1 MMIRNRSALAGWAVA
16 ACALG
21 AVALAA
27 CKGTST
33 LVAAPASARRPAI
46 AVAEARHDV
55 GSVLEGD
62 PVRHV
67 FSLRNVGEDLRTIKR
82 AQGS

>member
-1 MMIRNRSALAGWAVA
+1 MKIRNPSALAGGTLA
-16 ACALG
+16 ACALA

-27 CKGTST
+27 CKGAST
-33 LVAAPASARRPAI
+33 LVAASAPARRPSI
-46 AVAEARHDV
+46 TVAEARHDV

-62 PVRHV
+62 PVKHV